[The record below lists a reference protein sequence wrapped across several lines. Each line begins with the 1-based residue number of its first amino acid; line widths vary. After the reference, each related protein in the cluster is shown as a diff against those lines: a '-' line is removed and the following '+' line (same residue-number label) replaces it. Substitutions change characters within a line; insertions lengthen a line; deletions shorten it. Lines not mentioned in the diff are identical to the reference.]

1 MSGSSLV
8 AVDLSAVPANLTGVG
23 RYAVGFLGEAVDAA
37 PDAGIELLAI
47 AKRGDEERFGRL
59 CPGLRVS
66 GEVPAPRPARI
77 AFERLAMAR
86 AVERHGAALYHGIH
100 YTLPSGLHMPTVA
113 TIHDMTFLEH
123 PEWHQRSKVV
133 FFRRMIAASAARAH
147 GLIFPSRSALEA
159 FRRHFD
165 TRATTVVIGHGVSP
179 ARFVAPPGAGD
190 DDIIGVLG
198 VRRPYLLFCGTL
210 EPRKNLERLL
220 DAFLSLDTSEVELV
234 VAGLVGWRESRL
246 RPKLDLLEA
255 SGRGRLVGFVSD
267 LQLGALYRRALATVY
282 PSLEEGF
289 GLPGLEAMSQGS
301 LLITSDQSAMA
312 EYAGEDSLLVDPL
325 DVKSIANALAVAIEG
340 GDSLAVM
347 AEAGRSRAA
356 AMTWRASAQG
366 HLELYRSI
374 LGL

>member
-8 AVDLSAVPANLTGVG
+8 AVDVSSVPASLTGVG
-23 RYAVGFLGEAVDAA
+23 RYAVGFLGEAVKSA
-37 PDAGIELLAI
+37 PDAGVELLAI
-47 AKRGDEERFGRL
+47 AKRGDEQRFGRL
-59 CPGLRVS
+59 CPGLRVA

-86 AVERHGAALYHGIH
+86 TVERHGAALYHGIH
-100 YTLPSGLHMPTVA
+100 YTLPGGLRIKTVA

-133 FFRRMIAASAARAH
+133 FFRRMIAASAARAD
-147 GLIFPSRSALEA
+147 GLVFPSRSALEA

-165 TRATTVVIGHGVSP
+165 TKARTVVISHGVAP
-179 ARFVAPPGAGD
+179 ARFVAPEGAGD
-190 DDIIGVLG
+190 DDIIAPLG
-198 VRRPYLLFCGTL
+198 VRRPYFLFCGTL

-220 DAFLSLDTSEVELV
+220 DAFLSLETSEVELV
-234 VAGLVGWRESRL
+234 IAGLVGWKDSGL
-246 RPKLDLLEA
+246 RPKLERLEA
-255 SGRGRLVGFVSD
+255 SGRGRLVGFVGD
-267 LQLGALYRRALATVY
+267 LQLGALYRRAVATVY

-301 LLITSDQSAMA
+301 LLITSAHSAMA
-312 EYAGEDSLLVDPL
+312 EYAGEDCLLVDPH
-325 DVKSIANALAVAIEG
+325 DVSSIAAALAEAIEG
-340 GDSLAVM
+340 GGSLAAK